1 MIIDFHAHVMPPRV
15 KQDRRRYVERDESFA
30 AIYSDEKA
38 RIATTDELIDSMD
51 RDGVD
56 ISVVVN
62 YSWSTHELCVEIND
76 YILESVA
83 RFPKRLIG
91 FCTVSSYTED
101 ISLAEIERCA
111 GAGARGIGELRPDS
125 QPLDYT
131 NAVAIEPFVD
141 ILRKH
146 RLIVMTHTSDPVG
159 HRYPGKGTAT
169 PELLYDFITSLS
181 DLKVV
186 CAHLGGGLPFYAL
199 MPEVKTALENVY
211 YDTAASPFLYWPEVY
226 RCVTELAGADRI
238 LFGSDYP
245 LMPASRLLA
254 EIETAGLSEAEKAGI
269 LAGNARRLL
278 GV

>member
-15 KQDRRRYVERDESFA
+15 KQDHWWYVERDESFA

-62 YSWSTHELCVEIND
+62 YSWSTHELCVEVND

-146 RLIVMTHTSDPVG
+146 RLIVMMHASEPVG

-186 CAHLGGGLPFYAL
+186 CAHWGGGLPFYAL
-199 MPEVKTALENVY
+199 MPEVKKALNNVY
-211 YDTAASPFLYWPEVY
+211 FDTSASPFLYSPEVY
-226 RCVTELAGADRI
+226 KQVIQLIGDDKI

-245 LMPASRLLA
+245 LIKPSRIA
-254 EIETAGLSEAEKAGI
+254 DEINSHVSDKDSRDLIFS
-269 LAGNARRLL
+269 GNAKRLL
-278 GV
+278 GI